1 MILKM
6 ANKDQILAE
15 HKEQVRRNR
24 MRPTLFWKITTIVFL
39 ILFIGAIYFNGM
51 PSFSNDVGQDEA
63 LQTAV
68 AFINENMLMGL
79 ASAEVQEVSEDK
91 GMYKIDL
98 LITSDSLDYTEEF
111 TSYVTKDGKL
121 LFPTAVDLGELQV
134 PVEEDPVV
142 EDPVDEDPLAEIDYS
157 GDPVLG
163 NPEATVTIV
172 EYSDFECPF
181 CSNAYWTMRLIEED
195 YADSVKIIFKQFP
208 LSFHANAQK
217 AAEASECAFD
227 QDMFWEYHNM
237 LFENQEALSV
247 DDLKQYAVD
256 LGLNTEQFNTCLD
269 SGEKA
274 DEVAQDMEDGSALG
288 VTGTPAFFING
299 QSLVGAQP
307 YEAFQAIIDAEL
319 ATEEEPAEEE
329 PVEEDPVVEDPVDE
343 EPVEEEP
350 AEEEP
355 AEEEPAEEPTGEE
368 CSSTEDCPENSIC
381 FSGNCIEI
389 QN

>member
-24 MRPTLFWKITTIVFL
+24 MRPTLFWKISTVVFL

-51 PSFSNDVGQDEA
+51 PSMGGNVGQDEA
-63 LQTAV
+63 VESAV

-79 ASAEVQEVSEDK
+79 ASAEVQDISEDN

-98 LITSDSLDYTEEF
+98 LITSAELDYTEEF

-121 LFPTAVDLGELQV
+121 LFPTSVELEGLEL
-134 PVEEDPVV
+134 PTEEDPVV
-142 EDPVDEDPLAEIDYS
+142 EDPVDEEPLADIDYS
-157 GDPVLG
+157 NDPVLG
-163 NPEATVTIV
+163 NADAPVTII

-195 YADSVKIIFKQFP
+195 YVDSVKIIFKQFP

-217 AAEASECAFD
+217 AAEASECALD
-227 QDMFWEYHNM
+227 QDLFWEYHNM
-237 LFENQEALSV
+237 LFENQEALGV
-247 DDLKQYAVD
+247 DDLKQYAVNLELD
-256 LGLNTEQFNTCLD
+256 TEQFNECLD

-274 DEVAQDMEDGSALG
+274 DAVAQDIEDGSALG

-299 QSLVGAQP
+299 QVLVGAQP

-319 ATEEEPAEEE
+319 AAEE
-329 PVEEDPVVEDPVDE
+329 PVV
-343 EPVEEEP
+343 EEP

-355 AEEEPAEEPTGEE
+355 AEEEPVEETTGEA
-368 CSSTEDCPENSIC
+368 CSSTEDCPEEHIC
-381 FSGNCIEI
+381 FSGECIAI